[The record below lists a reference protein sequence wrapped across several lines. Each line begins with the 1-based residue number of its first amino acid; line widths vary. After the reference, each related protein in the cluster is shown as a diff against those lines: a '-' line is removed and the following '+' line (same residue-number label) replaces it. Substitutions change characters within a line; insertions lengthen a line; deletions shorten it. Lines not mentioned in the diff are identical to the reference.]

1 MELAEMSIRQMLS
14 LNLVTA
20 AAILLIWYLSH
31 LAEMAKW
38 KQQRQDEAEERR
50 ADREERERQA
60 REHMIKWESMVQ
72 QSREELERQTKN
84 HNQDTERLMKLL
96 ERQTNINE
104 LHASLLQNINLKID
118 QIKNLK

>member
-38 KQQRQDEAEERR
+38 KQQRQDEAEGAGQTAKSGNAGQRTHDQMGINGPAVARR
-50 ADREERERQA
+50 VGATDQ
-60 REHMIKWESMVQ
+60 
-72 QSREELERQTKN
+72 N